1 MVKFRTTMY
10 FDMRAPDFGAP
21 PHELH
26 AAALDMAAFAER
38 IGIDHIG
45 LMEHHGTDDGYLSN
59 PFVMGAAV
67 AARTRTI
74 RISLGAV
81 VLPLHDPLKVAEDL
95 ALLDNIS
102 GGRIEVIFGA
112 GYVPYEFN
120 RFRVSLSDRARLM
133 DAGIEIILRALQGE
147 RYEAD
152 GREIFVRPL
161 PVQDPRDILLVGG
174 GVKAAAERAAR
185 FDLGFAPINPK
196 LFPLYIERMQ
206 ENGHTPRKMHGP
218 ARPLAVHLAEDVEEG
233 WSVLMPHAFHAANA
247 YASWSGTEGT
257 RGSSFNEMNS
267 EEKVREG
274 GVYRVM
280 TPDQLLEYAASLP
293 PGRAFGFQPL
303 LGGLPPEHGWKSL
316 KLLEGIMP
324 EIRRLQL
331 DG

>member
-1 MVKFRTTMY
+1 LSKFRTTMY

-21 PHELH
+21 ARELH
-26 AAALDMAAFAER
+26 GAALEMSAFAEA

-45 LMEHHGTDDGYLSN
+45 LMEHHGTDDGYLAN

-67 AARTRTI
+67 AARTNTI

-81 VLPLHDPLKVAEDL
+81 VLPLHDPLKVAEDI

-112 GYVPYEFN
+112 GYVPYEFD
-120 RFRVSLSDRARLM
+120 RFRTSLRDRAKLM

-147 RYEAD
+147 RYVED

-174 GVKAAAERAAR
+174 GVKAAAERAAK

-196 LFPLYIERMQ
+196 LFALYLERMA
-206 ENGHTPRKMHGP
+206 EYGHAPRKMHSP
-218 ARPLAVHLAEDVEEG
+218 ARPLAVHLAEDVDEG
-233 WSVLMPHAFHAANA
+233 WAVLMPHAFHAANA
-247 YASWSGTEGT
+247 YAAWSGTEGT
-257 RGSSFNEMNS
+257 KGSSFNEMNS
-267 EEKVREG
+267 EEAVRTG
-274 GVYRVM
+274 GVFRVM
-280 TPDQLLEYAASLP
+280 TPNELLEFAGALP
-293 PGRAFGFQPL
+293 AGRAIGFQPL
-303 LGGLPPEHGWKSL
+303 LGGLPPAEAWKSL

-324 EIRRLQL
+324 ELRRLQE
-331 DG
+331 D